1 MPMRIRMAM
10 HGPRHQK
17 IFHLVAINSKQR
29 RNARPAE
36 LLGIYDPHAADGR
49 DARIVRWS
57 VSRIHHWLNVG
68 ALPSKSAVRLLELG
82 GILKPGSP
90 YHPKATQPKYPVV
103 EKQSTLADSSASP
116 PSPSTT

>member
-1 MPMRIRMAM
+1 MRLRMAM

-17 IFHLVAINSKQR
+17 LFHLVAINSKQR

-57 VSRIHHWLNVG
+57 VARIHHWLSVG
-68 ALPSKSAVRLLELG
+68 AQPSKSVVKLLELG

-90 YHPKATQPKYPVV
+90 YHPKATQPRYPVV
-103 EKQSTLADSSASP
+103 EKQSTPADSSTP
-116 PSPSTT
+116 PAPTS

>member
-10 HGPRHQK
+10 HGPAHQK

-29 RNARPAE
+29 RNAKPAE

-49 DARIVRWS
+49 DARTVRWS
-57 VSRIHHWLNVG
+57 VSRIHYWLNVG

-90 YHPKATQPKYPVV
+90 YHPRATQPKYPVV
-103 EKQSTLADSSASP
+103 KAESQSTPSSIP
-116 PSPSTT
+116 PAPSS